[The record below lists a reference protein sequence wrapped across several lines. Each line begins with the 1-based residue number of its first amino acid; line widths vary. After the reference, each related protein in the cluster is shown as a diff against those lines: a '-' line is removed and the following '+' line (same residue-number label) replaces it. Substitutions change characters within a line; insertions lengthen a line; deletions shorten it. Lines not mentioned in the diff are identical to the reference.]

1 MYQIQRYNAEYAD
14 ELLYFLGNCLP
25 ESGRKLDLN
34 GKHKSYLNVSR
45 NFEAFWIMLDGKE
58 VIGTAA
64 LKKMDEH
71 CCELKSLYLY
81 KRFQGRGFGRNLLE
95 TVIAEAK
102 RTGYREMYLDTLSS
116 STRAITL
123 YEKAGFVI
131 TERYNEN
138 RDADLFMVLEIR
150 AEKQ

>member
-1 MYQIQRYNAEYAD
+1 MYPIQRYTDEYAD

-34 GKHKSYLNVSR
+34 GKHKMYLNVSQ

-64 LKKMDEH
+64 LKK
-71 CCELKSLYLY
+71 
-81 KRFQGRGFGRNLLE
+81 
-95 TVIAEAK
+95 
-102 RTGYREMYLDTLSS
+102 MYLDTLSS

-131 TERYNEN
+131 TERYNAN
-138 RDADLFMVLEIR
+138 RDADIFMVLEISSL
-150 AEKQ
+150 